1 MRILLL
7 EDEEAIRGFVR
18 INLKRNGM
26 DVTEAEDG
34 ETALML
40 ANEADPP
47 FDVALL
53 DVMLPTI
60 SGFEVCEQ
68 LREKFPRMGIIMLT
82 AKSQEEDK
90 IRGLELGADDY
101 VQKPFSPGEL
111 IARLGALH
119 RRMMPGGLSWPEA
132 AGDAEGV
139 EAGSAE
145 AAEAGES
152 AMQRESGDGSGPS
165 ASDRDASVDGCG
177 YEVNSREG
185 LEATGH
191 QAEEW
196 NRADDISQTA
206 GRSGESSA
214 VNHSANGEK
223 SSGGAIP
230 VGSDSVDVKTAAESE
245 SEAAASGGTGESNGF
260 AGPLAGSAYAG
271 TTPAWNGSAAGEG
284 TASASMEDRPR
295 VMPSHADMRRQ
306 NNELH
311 EGVFRLSSTERR
323 LWKRNEEVVLTP
335 TEWTLVK
342 LLMERAG
349 EGLSRDDIL
358 DAVWGR
364 HFIGDLKIVDVN
376 IRRIRQK
383 IEDEPSDPRFIE
395 TLWGYGYRWKRS
407 DGQ

>member
-7 EDEEAIRGFVR
+7 EDEESIRGFVR

-34 ETALML
+34 ETALAL
-40 ANEADPP
+40 AAEANPP

-60 SGFEVCEQ
+60 SGFEVCGK
-68 LREKFPRMGIIMLT
+68 LREQFPRMGIIMLT

-119 RRMMPGGLSWPEA
+119 RRMMPGGLSWPDE
-132 AGDAEGV
+132 
-139 EAGSAE
+139 
-145 AAEAGES
+145 
-152 AMQRESGDGSGPS
+152 
-165 ASDRDASVDGCG
+165 
-177 YEVNSREG
+177 
-185 LEATGH
+185 
-191 QAEEW
+191 
-196 NRADDISQTA
+196 TA
-206 GRSGESSA
+206 
-214 VNHSANGEK
+214 
-223 SSGGAIP
+223 
-230 VGSDSVDVKTAAESE
+230 
-245 SEAAASGGTGESNGF
+245 AAASTEERSESKVHVSANSEHGVSGTPGSGAEASGGVSTTLPHPDGTSLPRDTNNMHEDSAASSLNGTSH
-260 AGPLAGSAYAG
+260 GSPEADIVHSASG
-271 TTPAWNGSAAGEG
+271 TLGAAGEL
-284 TASASMEDRPR
+284 S
-295 VMPSHADMRRQ
+295 
-306 NNELH
+306 
-311 EGVFRLSSTERR
+311 EGPFRLSSAERR
-323 LWKRNEEVVLTP
+323 LWKGREEVVLTP

-358 DAVWGR
+358 NAVWGR

-383 IEDEPSDPRFIE
+383 MEDNPSEPRYIE